1 MGFRREMDWVNHV
14 SKTLFARTA
23 GRVFMITPEQI
34 EKYDRLKQYLKA
46 LGSVAIAFSSGV
58 DSTFLLFAAKE
69 ALGENVVAVTASS
82 CSFPE
87 RELREAKALCARE
100 GIRHFICKSEELD
113 IDGFAHNPRN
123 RCYLCK
129 RELFGRLRGANAARS
144 RLSPAAGARSR
155 QHRPHRVDAGGV
167 CPFHGR

>member
-1 MGFRREMDWVNHV
+1 MQGE
-14 SKTLFARTA
+14 RT
-23 GRVFMITPEQI
+23 IE
-34 EKYDRLKQYLKA
+34 EKYQALRAYLRE
-46 LGSVAIAFSSGV
+46 LGSVAVAFSGGV
-58 DSTFLLFAAKE
+58 DSTFLLKVAHDV
-69 ALGENVVAVTASS
+69 LGARAIAVTASS

-87 RELREAKALCARE
+87 RELREAKAFCARE